1 MSRNSTENPAA
12 STLRVHAGDGMD
24 PGPVDELLQYLQ
36 TLHALLKK
44 LTALANEKLAALRQA
59 DSAALID
66 CAARE
71 GVLIRDVLFGQQQRD
86 ALLARVAQRLP
97 SDAGEVTTITA
108 LAAHFPEPI
117 SSSLRARGAA
127 LRAVA
132 IELRRKNSVVT
143 EVAQNLQAHI
153 HGIFT
158 DVANASQE
166 TLVYSAK
173 GNPETSRTRFCVDA
187 TG

>member
-1 MSRNSTENPAA
+1 
-12 STLRVHAGDGMD
+12 VHADNAAD
-24 PGPVDELLQYLQ
+24 PGSVDELLQYLQ
-36 TLHALLKK
+36 TLHTLLKK
-44 LTALANEKLAALRQA
+44 LEELANEKLAALRKA
-59 DSAALID
+59 DSAALVD

-97 SDAGEVTTITA
+97 ADAGEVTTVSA
-108 LAAHFPEPI
+108 LAQHFSEPI

-132 IELRRKNSVVT
+132 IELRRKNNVVS
-143 EVAQNLQAHI
+143 EVARNLQAHI

-166 TLVYSAK
+166 TLVYGAK
-173 GNPETSRTRFCVDA
+173 GNPEKSRTRFCVDA